1 MRWCVSIGA
10 VLVAGAMAAGDVAGI
25 AAPGPK
31 SQQADTKENGPSVDV
46 ELVIAVDVSYSMDL
60 DELAVQREGY
70 AQAIVSKD
78 FLQAM
83 KTGPNRK
90 VAVTYFE
97 WSASSDQKIIIPWRV
112 VDGPESADAV
122 AAEIM
127 KTPVRRGS
135 RTSISGAIN
144 FAMPLFEENPYRGL
158 RRVIDISG
166 DGPNNN
172 GAPVTGARAAALE
185 KGITINGLPIMV
197 KEPSYSMMDI
207 DDLDLYYE
215 DCVIGGP
222 GSFVVA
228 IKDRE
233 KFKEAI
239 RTKLMLEVAG
249 RTPEQRIVPVAE
261 NALSHR
267 RENLARSLGTL
278 GVENVLFN
286 KASHVAFGPAMSD
299 RGAFPTWRSCL
310 MPFMG
315 AKRKLSA
322 LSEYFEF

>member
-10 VLVAGAMAAGDVAGI
+10 ILVAGAIAWEDIAGA

-31 SQQADTKENGPSVDV
+31 SQLAETKDNIPSVDV

-70 AQAIVSKD
+70 AQAIVSKE
-78 FLQAM
+78 FLQAL
-83 KTGPNRK
+83 KTGPNSK
-90 VAVTYFE
+90 VAITFFE

-112 VDGPESADAV
+112 IDGPESADAV
-122 AAEIM
+122 ATEIM

-144 FAMPLFEENPYRGL
+144 FAMPLFDENPYRGL

-172 GAPVTGARAAALE
+172 GAPVIGARDAALE
-185 KGITINGLPIMV
+185 KGIVVNGLPIMI
-197 KEPSYSMMDI
+197 KEPVYSTMDI
-207 DDLDLYYE
+207 DNLDWYYE

-239 RTKLMLEVAG
+239 RSKLILEVAG
-249 RTPEQRIVPVAE
+249 RTPEQRIIPATDKEPRVPCLIGE
-261 NALSHR
+261 KIW
-267 RENLARSLGTL
+267 G
-278 GVENVLFN
+278 
-286 KASHVAFGPAMSD
+286 D
-299 RGAFPTWRSCL
+299 RWGR
-310 MPFMG
+310 
-315 AKRKLSA
+315 
-322 LSEYFEF
+322 

>member
-10 VLVAGAMAAGDVAGI
+10 ILVAGAIAWNDVAGA

-31 SQQADTKENGPSVDV
+31 SQLAETKDNIPSVDV

-70 AQAIVSKD
+70 AQAIVSKE
-78 FLQAM
+78 FLQAL
-83 KTGPNRK
+83 KTGPNGK

-112 VDGPESADAV
+112 IDGPESADAV
-122 AAEIM
+122 ATEIM

-144 FAMPLFEENPYRGL
+144 FAMPLFDENPYRGL

-172 GAPVTGARAAALE
+172 GAPVIGARDAALE
-185 KGITINGLPIMV
+185 KGIVLNGLPIMI
-197 KEPSYSMMDI
+197 KEPVYSTMDI
-207 DDLDLYYE
+207 DNLDWYYE

-239 RTKLMLEVAG
+239 RSKLILEVAG
-249 RTPEQRIVPVAE
+249 RTPEQRIIPATDKEPRVPCLIGE
-261 NALSHR
+261 KIW
-267 RENLARSLGTL
+267 G
-278 GVENVLFN
+278 
-286 KASHVAFGPAMSD
+286 D
-299 RGAFPTWRSCL
+299 RWGR
-310 MPFMG
+310 
-315 AKRKLSA
+315 
-322 LSEYFEF
+322 

>member
-1 MRWCVSIGA
+1 MRWCVSIGV
-10 VLVAGAMAAGDVAGI
+10 VLAAGAIVAGSVAGV
-25 AAPGPK
+25 AAPDPR
-31 SQQADTKENGPSVDV
+31 SQLAAAKDNQPSVDV

-70 AQAIVSKD
+70 AQAIVSKE
-78 FLQAM
+78 FLQAI
-83 KTGPNRK
+83 KTGPNSK
-90 VAVTYFE
+90 LAVTYFE

-112 VDGPESADAV
+112 IEGPESADAV
-122 AAEIM
+122 ANEIM

-172 GAPVTGARAAALE
+172 GEPVAGARAAALE

-197 KEPSYSMMDI
+197 KEPSYGTMDI

-228 IKDRE
+228 IKDRD

-239 RTKLMLEVAG
+239 RTKLILEVAG
-249 RTPEQRIVPVAE
+249 RTPEHRIVPAAE
-261 NALSHR
+261 KEPRVPCLIG
-267 RENLARSLGTL
+267 E
-278 GVENVLFN
+278 
-286 KASHVAFGPAMSD
+286 KIWQD
-299 RGAFPTWRSCL
+299 RWGR
-310 MPFMG
+310 
-315 AKRKLSA
+315 
-322 LSEYFEF
+322 